1 MKNWIMVLLVAFG
14 TFQMTAQEKAKVIIG
29 KVSYLQTP
37 LVNAEVHSTN
47 TEDMVKTNT
56 EGAYKITSEVGDVL
70 VFKYPGMRNMEI
82 VIEDVSRILNI
93 EMGEEVNQL
102 DEVVVEKTRI
112 RSQKELRGEYQINKN
127 LINTAF
133 GILDKE
139 ITSFSVRIVDGSE
152 LIYGGIDFIS
162 ALRYRVP
169 GIRVDRPASNIS
181 VSNPNASNPVV
192 YLRGGAQ
199 GFFPAIFDIDGLV
212 TDQAPTYIQVENIER
227 IAVLSGLGLVT
238 KYGGKAN
245 GGVIVINTKGANFFP
260 EPGTSDAYDQAKLRN
275 NVFEGDAISS
285 AAGRTNYMQ
294 ALLASKSKEDAMAT
308 FQKNVSAYNNSFY
321 NTLDAYDYFSGKWND
336 VDHAEAIVKERWYLF
351 ADNPVALK
359 SLAYVYQARGEDVK
373 ANEVLKEVFVLR
385 PHYAQSYMDLANSYR
400 DLGNTKKAATIYAR
414 YAYLVDEGFLKKN
427 DSDFSNLINR
437 EFNNL
442 IALKGSSMI
451 SDRAIL
457 KNVEEEEFLGTRL
470 VFEWSDSEAEFDLQ
484 FVNPEKHY
492 YTWKHNILDNTDRIK
507 DEKVTG
513 YSSEEYLIDNSL
525 KGNWQ
530 VNVTYLGNKRVT
542 PAYLK
547 ATIYYNYGTNSQ
559 RKETKVF
566 KLSLRNVNQQLFTVR
581 NGIAVATK

>member
-37 LVNAEVHSTN
+37 LVNAEVYSTN
-47 TEDMVKTNT
+47 TTDVVKTNT

-336 VDHAEAIVKERWYLF
+336 IDHAEAIVKERWYLF

-492 YTWKHNILDNTDRIK
+492 YTWKHNILDNTERIK

>member
-37 LVNAEVHSTN
+37 LVNAEVYSTN
-47 TEDMVKTNT
+47 TTDVVKTNT

-260 EPGTSDAYDQAKLRN
+260 EPGTSDTYDQAKLRN

-336 VDHAEAIVKERWYLF
+336 IDHAEAIVKERWYLF

-492 YTWKHNILDNTDRIK
+492 YTWKHNILDNTERIK